1 MKTTR
6 TYDDLLS
13 SVKWTEIQIVAMVN
27 LDGGHTDDAYGRAWN
42 AGYNFG
48 VKHALTMLRSIQELR
63 EEK

>member
-27 LDGGHTDDAYGRAWN
+27 DDKIGDDTTYSRGWN
-42 AGYNFG
+42 SGYKFG
-48 VKHALTMLRSIQELR
+48 VKHALIMLRSIQELR
-63 EEK
+63 EDK